1 MIRCDQPSGGRRP
14 SRTPASATSIRTRPA
29 RCSSDSSI
37 GGGTPAGRRSPP
49 APKPRCARPGA
60 PLGRRH
66 AATRQARHERHAAR
80 RHPRA
85 TAPSRAA
92 GSVRSPADRESC
104 LSSTRLGVR
113 RPPER
118 VRSAT
123 SRPRPERAGV
133 GLPPVQVSCRLR
145 RSDRAAAGARSDPST
160 SKQRPTSPRGGTE
173 DPLNDGPA
181 PRPIVHR
188 RPPHL
193 DRAPILLLTAM
204 ERTP

>member
-14 SRTPASATSIRTRPA
+14 SRTPASATSIRARPA

-37 GGGTPAGRRSPP
+37 SGGTPAGRRSPP

-66 AATRQARHERHAAR
+66 AATRQARHERRAAR

-123 SRPRPERAGV
+123 SRRRPERAGV
-133 GLPPVQVSCRLR
+133 HREHQLRPARNLRHYWDVPPFGILGRLGKMAN
-145 RSDRAAAGARSDPST
+145 DAALLVPMLIWHETGEAAAS
-160 SKQRPTSPRGGTE
+160 RPAA
-173 DPLNDGPA
+173 D
-181 PRPIVHR
+181 
-188 RPPHL
+188 
-193 DRAPILLLTAM
+193 
-204 ERTP
+204 